1 MNVLT
6 DVDKNIINLQFQPE
20 VLESL
25 KRINEIVEK
34 SFTEEQLAIMQ
45 KTFESIQKSFPFDYY
60 DSLIESLN
68 KSAEMIQQ
76 SYLVLQKQN
85 SEQIPKLSELTSSF
99 INDFSIDMSFE
110 SFEDI
115 SQELVLKIKEEV
127 DDNTNVYTDETYCYE
142 EQMLQFN
149 EKLDY
154 IINKLDDNSL
164 PSSVRTVFNER
175 LINMAL
181 DILQSVIFYAFFK
194 AIDFQPAK
202 QIIEVIIRWINNI
215 KSM

>member
-34 SFTEEQLAIMQ
+34 SFTEEQITIIQ
-45 KTFESIQKSFPFDYY
+45 KTFDSIQKSFPFDYY
-60 DSLIESLN
+60 DSLIETLN
-68 KSAEMIQQ
+68 KSAEMFQK

-85 SEQIPKLSELTSSF
+85 PEQTAKLSELTNSF
-99 INDFSIDMSFE
+99 LNDFSIDMSFE

-115 SQELVLKIKEEV
+115 SQELVLEIKEKV
-127 DDNTNVYTDETYCYE
+127 DDNTNVNANETYSNE

-154 IINKLDDNSL
+154 IIHKIDDNSL
-164 PSSVRTVFNER
+164 PSSVREVFKER
-175 LINMAL
+175 LINMAF